1 MAMKK
6 AHVQPTERRPMS
18 EDRTLPYQPALDGLR
33 GIAVLL
39 VFVFHAAPGILPGGF
54 IGVDIFFVLS
64 GYLITSVLISQL
76 DDKKPRLLRDF
87 FVRRIRRLLP
97 ASLAL
102 IGAVILWESLY
113 GSVLSVGTRNRE
125 IRSTLL
131 YFANWNFISQSDDY
145 FAEGSLSPLR
155 HMWSLAVEEQFYIVW
170 PFIVFLLWKLGA
182 RRMTALAVTFVLIGI
197 SAALMYLMYS
207 PANASRVYYG
217 TDTRA
222 FQPLLGA
229 TLALFIQRKK
239 STSSPWTKAFPIGF
253 GALVFLICTSIWM
266 PDDLSSYFR
275 GGAFLIAIATVAIIV
290 SLQNTTFLTKF
301 LSTKSLVHVGV
312 ISYGIYLWHFPV
324 TIWLSAPVD
333 ASFFDR
339 RLTNLLQ
346 FLLTLALAETSFRL
360 IEHPIRASTTAGRR
374 TIVSAALASAIS
386 LFLISSALLTAPSDS
401 IITEA
406 TADRSY
412 EPCPQNPQPCVKID
426 GQSSESKT
434 VAIVGDSTSQ
444 AYDPALKVL
453 AKKYGFR
460 YVHAAVGGCP
470 IGHRLLATGINGDLH
485 KQSNH
490 TCFEETPGIYEQV
503 LREWNPD
510 LIIATSSNE
519 PSQHVT
525 NGNVIAS
532 QSDLHVAETKSALV
546 DAVDVLSSNGADVI
560 FVHILPPGPS
570 VECLEKDAY
579 DSGTC
584 VREMSETSRE
594 IKYNAIFDEIASEH
608 ERVVGTISLT
618 DVICPDGK
626 CPLMINGVVA
636 RYDGGHLTGTMSEY
650 LSSSLDRRLAAL
662 GVDLSTF

>member
-1 MAMKK
+1 MAH
-6 AHVQPTERRPMS
+6 ARTTERRQMA
-18 EDRTLPYQPALDGLR
+18 EDRTIPYQPALDGLR

-76 DDKKPRLLRDF
+76 ESKKPQLLRDF

-102 IGAVILWESLY
+102 IGAIVLWESLY
-113 GSVLSVGTRNRE
+113 GSALSVGTRNRE

-145 FAEGSLSPLR
+145 FAEGSVSPLR
-155 HMWSLAVEEQFYIVW
+155 HMWSLAVEEQFYIAW
-170 PFIVFLLWKLGA
+170 PFIVFLLWRFGA
-182 RRMTALAVTFVLIGI
+182 RRFMMLAATLALVGI
-197 SAALMYLMYS
+197 SAVLMYS
-207 PANASRVYYG
+207 MYSPVNASRVYYG

-229 TLALFIQRKK
+229 ALAFLVQTKK
-239 STSSPWTKAFPIGF
+239 STPSHRAKGFSIGW
-253 GALVFLICTSIWM
+253 GALVFLICISIWM
-266 PDDLSSYFR
+266 PDDLSAYFK
-275 GGAFLIAIATVAIIV
+275 GGAFLIAMATVAIIV
-290 SLQNTTFLTKF
+290 SLQKTTFLTKF
-301 LSTKSLVHVGV
+301 LSAKPLVHIGV

-324 TIWLSAPVD
+324 TIWLSAPVE

-360 IEHPIRASTTAGRR
+360 IEHPIRAATKAGRR
-374 TIVSAALASAIS
+374 TIVSAACASVIS
-386 LFLISSALLTAPSDS
+386 LFLISSALLTAPSNS
-401 IITEA
+401 LITEA

-412 EPCPQNPQPCVKID
+412 DPCPENPQPCVKVD
-426 GQSSESKT
+426 GQRLESKT

-490 TCFEETPGIYEQV
+490 TCFEETPEIYEKL

-525 NGNVIAS
+525 DGKVITS
-532 QSDLHVAETKSALV
+532 QSDLHVAETKSALA

-570 VECLEKDAY
+570 VDCLEKDAY

-584 VREMSETSRE
+584 IREVSETSRE
-594 IKYNAIFDEIASEH
+594 IKYNAIFDEIASVH
-608 ERVVGTISLT
+608 DRVIGTISLT
-618 DVICPDGK
+618 DIVCPGGE